1 MNSPKTIAIG
11 IVLFALLTLSP
22 AMSAVAAGNPMRGQS
37 IYTVHCAGC
46 HGGDGRGVV
55 AGAPS
60 FQAGTTT
67 LMKPDNDLALT
78 IRRGKG
84 IMPGFESIL
93 QPDQISDVIA
103 HLRTFF

>member
-1 MNSPKTIAIG
+1 VNSPNKTVIRLLLIAILSTYSLF
-11 IVLFALLTLSP
+11 VL
-22 AMSAVAAGNPMRGQS
+22 AAGNPVRGQS

-60 FQAGTTT
+60 FQAGGTT
-67 LMKPDNDLALT
+67 LMKPDNDLAQT

-84 IMPGFESIL
+84 IMPGFDFVL

-103 HLRTFF
+103 HIRTFF